1 VWTKTKDRTADL
13 RPVVRPLLLLLLLLL
28 LVSKVLRFHILL
40 QLLPKWLLKGHTHEG
55 VSRIITVLRG
65 VGRRLPVPVKEGN

>member
-1 VWTKTKDRTADL
+1 VLTKTKDRTADL
-13 RPVVRPLLLLLLLLL
+13 RPVVRPLLLLLLL